1 MAEAITILCSNFL
14 PIKYKTFLKDMEK
27 IVQIWEKSLLR
38 LFLLS
43 TFWLLLRKT
52 YIANYTEW
60 IMAGFII
67 QNENKNPGVELLSEN
82 SYILI
87 FIHITLAGQNF
98 GQ

>member
-1 MAEAITILCSNFL
+1 
-14 PIKYKTFLKDMEK
+14 
-27 IVQIWEKSLLR
+27 
-38 LFLLS
+38 
-43 TFWLLLRKT
+43 
-52 YIANYTEW
+52 
-60 IMAGFII
+60 MAGFII